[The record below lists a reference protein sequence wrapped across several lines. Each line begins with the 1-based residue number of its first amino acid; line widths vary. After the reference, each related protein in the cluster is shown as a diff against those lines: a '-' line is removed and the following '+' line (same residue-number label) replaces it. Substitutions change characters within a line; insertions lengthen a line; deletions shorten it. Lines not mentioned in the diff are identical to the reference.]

1 MRRIASSFY
10 PKKINARTS
19 SISSYNNCDICQN
32 YMIFDN
38 AFISTVTGK
47 SYFIRGQLNCESIS
61 VIYFI
66 TCSKCLDQYLGSA
79 VKLELDSSFI
89 NPTSKLKRK
98 DKEVP
103 EILIVCVIMTLIIF
117 NTLRFYS
124 SNKYRVIVWRKLK
137 TFYGTGKSTA
147 SPSYL
152 P

>member
-1 MRRIASSFY
+1 MRRIASSIY

-47 SYFIRGQLNCESIS
+47 FYFIRGQLNCESIS

-79 VKLELDSSFI
+79 VKFRTRFLIHKPDI
-89 NPTSKLKRK
+89 KTK
-98 DKEVP
+98 KE
-103 EILIVCVIMTLIIF
+103 
-117 NTLRFYS
+117 R
-124 SNKYRVIVWRKLK
+124 
-137 TFYGTGKSTA
+137 
-147 SPSYL
+147 
-152 P
+152 